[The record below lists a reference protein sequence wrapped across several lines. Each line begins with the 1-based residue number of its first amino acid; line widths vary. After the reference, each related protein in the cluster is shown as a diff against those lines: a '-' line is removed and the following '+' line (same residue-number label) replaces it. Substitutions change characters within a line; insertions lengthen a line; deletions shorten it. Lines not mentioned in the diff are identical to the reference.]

1 MDETANDAVLT
12 SSATPDQRGLSDEDR
27 RILAEADEQFIGSF
41 NHTVDG
47 KGRMVVP
54 LSFRQMLGEKFY
66 IAPSY
71 DFRAVGLYTKLS
83 WARTRH
89 KYASLDPVSEDVLM
103 WVENFNAFSFRD
115 QECDGQG
122 RILLPTQ
129 LRDALLGEEK
139 ELIVSGAGDYVRV
152 VGAKAQAEQFGT
164 FRSRMP
170 DILKNMNQLRAR
182 SLQL

>member
-1 MDETANDAVLT
+1 MDEAANDAVLT
-12 SSATPDQRGLSDEDR
+12 ANATPDRRKLSDEDLR
-27 RILAEADEQFIGSF
+27 LLDEADDQFIGSF

-71 DFRAVGLYTKLS
+71 DFQAIGLYTKLS

-103 WVENFNAFSFRD
+103 WVENFNAYSFRD

-122 RILLPTQ
+122 RLLLPTQ
-129 LRDALLGEEK
+129 LREALLGEEK

-152 VGAKAQAEQFGT
+152 VGTKAQAEQFGT
-164 FRSRMP
+164 FRSRLP
-170 DILKNMNQLRAR
+170 EILKNMNQLRGR